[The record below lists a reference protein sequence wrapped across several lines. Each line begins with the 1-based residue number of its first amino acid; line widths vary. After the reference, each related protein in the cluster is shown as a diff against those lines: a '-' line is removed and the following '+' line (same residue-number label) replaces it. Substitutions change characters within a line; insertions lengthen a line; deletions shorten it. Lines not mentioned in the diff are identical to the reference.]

1 MIMRKIFIMILM
13 LACIGANAQVM
24 YDRDP
29 LLDNFKF
36 QVRQISEF
44 MSRLNGE
51 SSISAREDSLSRE
64 VDLISLFEKNTYIDH
79 KSIVEGFIRQIRPR
93 ADYVSFADT
102 TWFAVAE
109 CVVEVGTRPVKE
121 ETITIV
127 LKTEEY
133 GQHMYKWVMTEAF
146 GDNVLSIEPE
156 KRNPGLKIPPSDNEL
171 NFLILSHITKN
182 EQRNILN
189 YACRTFC
196 PDRMTIF
203 YTLLYNGLMRI
214 KYVSSLHYIFDIAG
228 YRLRVNYHPSEN
240 RNGGWL
246 ISDICPEIEVVAN
259 IDLPSGL

>member
-1 MIMRKIFIMILM
+1 MIMRKIFIMILI

-29 LLDNFKF
+29 LLDNFQF

-51 SSISAREDSLSRE
+51 TSISAREDSLSRE

-79 KSIVEGFIRQIRPR
+79 KSIVEGFISQMRPR

-121 ETITIV
+121 DTITLV

-133 GQHMYKWVMTEAF
+133 GQHLYKWVMTEAF
-146 GDNVLSIEPE
+146 GDVLALEPE
-156 KRNPGLKIPPSDNEL
+156 KRNPGFKIPPSDNEV
-171 NFLILSHITKN
+171 NFMRLSHITKN

-189 YACRTFC
+189 
-196 PDRMTIF
+196 
-203 YTLLYNGLMRI
+203 
-214 KYVSSLHYIFDIAG
+214 
-228 YRLRVNYHPSEN
+228 
-240 RNGGWL
+240 
-246 ISDICPEIEVVAN
+246 
-259 IDLPSGL
+259 

>member
-1 MIMRKIFIMILM
+1 MKKVAILIFAM
-13 LACIGANAQVM
+13 LTGIGANAQIM

-29 LLDNFKF
+29 LLENFPF
-36 QVRQISEF
+36 QVKQISEF

-51 SSISAREDSLSRE
+51 TSISARE
-64 VDLISLFEKNTYIDH
+64 VDLLSLFERNTYIDNQ
-79 KSIVEGFIRQIRPR
+79 IIAEGFLDKVRPR
-93 ADYVSFADT
+93 GNYVSFADT

-203 YTLLYNGLMRI
+203 YTMLYNGLMRI
-214 KYVSSLHYIFDIAG
+214 KYVSSLHYIFDIVG
-228 YRLRVNYHPSEN
+228 YRLRVTYHPSEN

-246 ISDICPEIEVVAN
+246 ISDICPEIEVVN

>member
-13 LACIGANAQVM
+13 FACIGANAQVV

-29 LLDNFKF
+29 LLDNFQF
-36 QVRQISEF
+36 QVRLISEF

-51 SSISAREDSLSRE
+51 TSISAREDSLSRE
-64 VDLISLFEKNTYIDH
+64 VDLISLFEKNTYITH

-109 CVVEVGTRPVKE
+109 CVIEVGTRPVKE
-121 ETITIV
+121 DTITIV

-133 GQHMYKWVMTEAF
+133 GQHLYKWVMTEAF
-146 GDNVLSIEPE
+146 GDVLALNPE
-156 KRNPGLKIPPSDNEL
+156 NRNPGLKIPPSDNEV
-171 NFLILSHITKN
+171 NFMRLSHITKN

-203 YTLLYNGLMRI
+203 YTMLYNGLMRVR
-214 KYVSSLHYIFDIAG
+214 YVSSLHYVFHISG
-228 YRLRVNYHPSEN
+228 YRLRVDYHRSDD
-240 RNGGWL
+240 RSGGWL
-246 ISDICPEIEVVAN
+246 ISDIRPEIEAVN
-259 IDLPSGL
+259 IDLPSEL

>member
-133 GQHMYKWVMTEAF
+133 GQHQYKWVMAEAF
-146 GDNVLSIEPE
+146 GDDVLSIEPE
-156 KRNPGLKIPPSDNEL
+156 KRNPGLKIPPSANEV
-171 NFLILSHITKN
+171 NFMILSHITKN
-182 EQRNILN
+182 ERRNILN

-203 YTLLYNGLMRI
+203 YTLLYNGLMKI
-214 KYVSSLHYIFDIAG
+214 SYVSSLRYIFNIAG
-228 YRLRVNYHPSEN
+228 YRLQVKHHHSDN
-240 RNGGWL
+240 RSGGWL
-246 ISDICPEIEVVAN
+246 ISDICPEIEVVN